1 MPLDILIEG
10 LLFYKSQ
17 PLKKSHLAKQFS
29 VSEDDL
35 RLTLDTLRVRLET
48 GATRLLETDTE
59 IELVTAPSLAPFIE
73 ELRKQDIKADLGKA
87 GAETLAIILYR
98 GPISRSEI
106 DKIRGVNSSF
116 ILRNLLIR
124 GLIERGEKKGS
135 GYLFSITPSLLAH
148 LGVDRKEAL
157 ADFARITDA
166 LEHFSEENTDGRVLD
181 DSNDK
186 SDLNDDESVTLP
198 TPKDHE

>member
-1 MPLDILIEG
+1 MPLDILLEG

-17 PLKKSHLAKQFS
+17 PLKKAAVLKQFG
-29 VSEDDL
+29 VSEAEL
-35 RLTLDTLRVRLET
+35 ATTIAVLQNRLET
-48 GATRLLETDTE
+48 GATRLLETESE
-59 IELVTAPSLAPFIE
+59 IELVSAPALAPFIE
-73 ELRKQDIKADLGKA
+73 ELRKADIKNDIGKA
-87 GAETLAIILYR
+87 GAETLAIVLYR

-148 LGVDRKEAL
+148 LGASRKEDL
-157 ADFARITDA
+157 KDFARITDA
-166 LEHFSEENTDGRVLD
+166 LETFTATTSSDEESGASAD
-181 DSNDK
+181 
-186 SDLNDDESVTLP
+186 DDEETVTLP
-198 TPKDHE
+198 

>member
-17 PLKKSHLAKQFS
+17 PLKKAYLAKQFG
-29 VSEDDL
+29 VSETDL
-35 RLTLDTLRVRLET
+35 QTTLDTLRTRLEA
-48 GATRLLETDTE
+48 GATRLLETDNE
-59 IELVTAPSLAPFIE
+59 VELVTAPALASFIE
-73 ELRKQDIKADLGKA
+73 ELRKQDIKSDIGKA

-135 GYLFSITPSLLAH
+135 GYLFSITPSLLSH
-148 LGVDRKEAL
+148 LGTPRKEEL
-157 ADFARITDA
+157 TDFARITDA
-166 LEHFSEENTDGRVLD
+166 IENFTNTQESEDVLETEDA
-181 DSNDK
+181 
-186 SDLNDDESVTLP
+186 DDETVTLD
-198 TPKDHE
+198 TP